1 MFNPQ
6 RLPLEIFLLPSEL
19 ATVIRLGWTVSGP
32 QRTANASR
40 PFFAAELPSKWA
52 VVRHGDQELL
62 VLDGRG
68 RRRAVLAVEEPHE
81 GLLTIQ
87 RLETRYSCLTVTAPL
102 FPPFVP
108 ASRDDRRV
116 VVSVYVADTARFCL
130 HRDYFVHHVFR
141 LVPADVAVDP
151 ARLAETVRAA
161 EAEVETWLD
170 ERFPAWRDPVA
181 YWDD

>member
-1 MFNPQ
+1 MLNPP
-6 RLPLEIFLLPSEL
+6 RLPLEIILRPPEL
-19 ATVIRLGWTVSGP
+19 ATITRLGWTVRGP

-40 PFFAAELPSKWA
+40 PFFAVEPPPEWA
-52 VVRHGDQELL
+52 IIRRGDRELL
-62 VLDGRG
+62 VFDGRG
-68 RRRAVLAVEEPHE
+68 HRRALLTIEEPHE

-87 RLETRYSCLTVTAPL
+87 RLETRYSCLTITAPL

-116 VVSVYVADTARFCL
+116 VVSVYVADTTRFCL
-130 HRDYFVHHVFR
+130 RRDYFVHHVFH

-161 EAEVETWLD
+161 EDEAETWLA
-170 ERFPAWRDPVA
+170 EHFPAWRDPVA